1 MTTVEPRTTITVAT
15 TLARTAPPT
24 WSASEILPGGGER
37 PIVDHLRWTERQAY
51 RFDDRTWNVI
61 WREDATPLA

>member
-24 WSASEILPGGGER
+24 WSAFETLPGGGER
-37 PIVDHLRWTERQAY
+37 LIVDHLRYMQMVDYTFDERTY
-51 RFDDRTWNVI
+51 LVTW
-61 WREDATPLA
+61 RQD